1 MALTEWQA
9 VGRLGSR
16 PGKATT
22 LVLGFAAQHAASS
35 KEVAPS
41 RIHGF
46 PGTAPL
52 FVPQYKSICPAL
64 ENLHFYSEENLLLLY
79 LLAATLCNTGEIV
92 VSTVL
97 ICKIIRRKLD

>member
-64 ENLHFYSEENLLLLY
+64 KNLHFYSGKLFIRSFGRLPSAMLERLLL
-79 LLAATLCNTGEIV
+79 V
-92 VSTVL
+92 QF
-97 ICKIIRRKLD
+97 

>member
-1 MALTEWQA
+1 MALTECQA
-9 VGRLGSR
+9 VGMLGSR

-64 ENLHFYSEENLLLLY
+64 KNLHFSS
-79 LLAATLCNTGEIV
+79 G
-92 VSTVL
+92 
-97 ICKIIRRKLD
+97 KLFIYFGGYPLQYWIDCC